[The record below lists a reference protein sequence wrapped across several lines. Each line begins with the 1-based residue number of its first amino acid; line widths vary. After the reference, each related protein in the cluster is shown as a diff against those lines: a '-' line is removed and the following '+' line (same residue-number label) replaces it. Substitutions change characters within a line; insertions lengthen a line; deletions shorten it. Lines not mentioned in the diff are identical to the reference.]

1 MNEGDTEEDN
11 DMLKRFELVLYT
23 NNIPNACKRRHKTR
37 GSFPTSRPADHSI
50 LRHNPHSLE

>member
-11 DMLKRFELVLYT
+11 DMLKRFEFVLYT
-23 NNIPNACKRRHKTR
+23 NNNIPNACKRRHKTR

-50 LRHNPHSLE
+50 TTT

>member
-23 NNIPNACKRRHKTR
+23 NNIPMHAR
-37 GSFPTSRPADHSI
+37 GVTKHVVLFQLQGQLTTPFYDII
-50 LRHNPHSLE
+50 LTL

>member
-23 NNIPNACKRRHKTR
+23 HNIPNACKRRHKTR

-50 LRHNPHSLE
+50 TTT